1 MASIAHVC
9 ILRRKFRELR
19 ARVVRLEAA
28 EHARSEGDPTEIM
41 LERALEAQGVDASDP
56 IRSGVR
62 ALADDLWAL
71 RKSTTGEGS
80 VARAIDR
87 LAQRADLLVTLTS
100 GR

>member
-9 ILRRKFRELR
+9 ILRRKLRELR

-28 EHARSEGDPTEIM
+28 ERARSEGDPRGIM
-41 LERALEAQGVDASDP
+41 LERALEAHGVEGIDP
-56 IRSGVR
+56 IRSGIR

-87 LAQRADLLVTLTS
+87 LAQRADLLVTLAG